1 MPKAQQVLAMQVLA
15 MQAHSLEQK
24 RQVQGQRVQVLWAQA
39 RQVSVRPE
47 PEAQRVW
54 PVLGRRRWALE
65 LVQQLPVR
73 QAQLAPQ
80 ARQVQGLQERV
91 RALRVQVLR
100 GQVSVRP
107 EPEAR
112 PV

>member
-1 MPKAQQVLAMQVLA
+1 
-15 MQAHSLEQK
+15 MQAHSLEQKPLEQK

-54 PVLGRRRWALE
+54 PILGRRRWALE

-80 ARQVQGLQERV
+80 ARQEQVQGLQERV
-91 RALRVQVLR
+91 RL
-100 GQVSVRP
+100 QVSVQP

>member
-1 MPKAQQVLAMQVLA
+1 MQVLA

-24 RQVQGQRVQVLWAQA
+24 RQVQVQRVQVQRVQVLWAQA

-100 GQVSVRP
+100 GQVSVQP